1 MVLEPRSTNIFK
13 IKFTT
18 DRGDTYEANISR
30 AGITNVATYSGN
42 RSVPA
47 DGSHFVNDKNDLSGR
62 VFYSTTDTD
71 LLVTI
76 DRPPFWRYL
85 QIDIYTTAP
94 THQINVSGVEAKN
107 TFITDEQLD
116 Y

>member
-1 MVLEPRSTNIFK
+1 V
-13 IKFTT
+13 
-18 DRGDTYEANISR
+18 YEANISR
-30 AGITNVATYSGN
+30 AGVTNVATYSQD
-42 RSVPA
+42 STVPE
-47 DGSHFVNDKNDLSGR
+47 DGSQFVSDPTDLSGR

-85 QIDIYTTAP
+85 QIDIYTTAA

-107 TFITDEQLD
+107 TFLTDEQLD